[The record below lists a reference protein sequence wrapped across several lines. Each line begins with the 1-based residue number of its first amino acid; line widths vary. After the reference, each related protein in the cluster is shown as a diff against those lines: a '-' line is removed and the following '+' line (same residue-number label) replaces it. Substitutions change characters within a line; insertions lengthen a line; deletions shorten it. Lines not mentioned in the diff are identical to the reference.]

1 MKKLKIYLDNCCF
14 NRPYDN
20 QKDIKI
26 KIETEAKLIIQEKI
40 KEKELDFAWS
50 YILEYENNNN
60 PFEERKIEI
69 KLWKDLAQSTIIED
83 KKILELMNKIVKK
96 GLKPLDSLHIACA
109 IELGCDYFVTVDRGI
124 IKKTVLIKQI
134 KITNPIDLIYILED

>member
-40 KEKELDFAWS
+40 KKKELDFAWS

-60 PFEERKIEI
+60 PFEERKSES
-69 KLWKDLAQSTIIED
+69 KLWKDLAQSTIIEN
-83 KKILELMNKIVKK
+83 KKILELMNETVKK
-96 GLKPLDSLHIACA
+96 GLQPLDSLHIACA

-134 KITNPIDLIYILED
+134 KIINPIDLIYILED

>member
-40 KEKELDFAWS
+40 KKKELDFAWS

-69 KLWKDLAQSTIIED
+69 KLWKDLAQSTIIEN
-83 KKILELMNKIVKK
+83 KKILELMNEIVKK

-134 KITNPIDLIYILED
+134 KIINPIDLIYILED